1 LFISTKH
8 IGLKDLG
15 NCVYDEQGNIWVHE
29 IEGCQVWKFNLAGEP
44 ILTLGNGQPGFQE
57 GTVPVEAVQFNWIF
71 DLRLGPD
78 GNLYVLVL
86 QRKIGLLRKID
97 SYWET

>member
-29 IEGCQVWKFNLAGEP
+29 IEGCRVWKFNLAVCRRENSPPYFGAFWRHKWGLDIDRKAKHP
-44 ILTLGNGQPGFQE
+44 PKWGQR
-57 GTVPVEAVQFNWIF
+57 AVVMSSPT
-71 DLRLGPD
+71 DC
-78 GNLYVLVL
+78 
-86 QRKIGLLRKID
+86 
-97 SYWET
+97 